1 MLPLSVAACST
12 PVKKIEVVSAP
23 LERVPLSLPKID
35 RVELDDVEWILITP
49 ENAEHVWQDLE
60 KKNYDI
66 VLFGLTDR
74 GYESLSV
81 NTAKLKQIVIQQQA
95 VIAAY
100 KRYYEKQEAAIED
113 QEKKVEQAKEKSNT
127 TDGQED
133 TLVGRLKGLLK

>member
-1 MLPLSVAACST
+1 M
-12 PVKKIEVVSAP
+12 SAP